1 MSRSKKLKL
10 VARYENMLKL
20 RQLSRMLEF
29 RQQQQNQQQLTH
41 QLEDYLADYANLNS
55 SKDTTLSPVT
65 LRNGSRFVRD
75 LEQALLLQKNRQ
87 QVSDDRYRRERDNW
101 LSLHNR
107 STVIDGLIEQAV
119 HEERLEEITREDRA
133 ADEQWTTAFSRK
145 H

>member
-20 RQLSRMLEF
+20 RQLSRMLEC

-55 SKDTTLSPVT
+55 RKDTTLSPVV

-75 LEQALLLQKNRQ
+75 LEQALSLQKNRQ
-87 QVSDDRYRRERDNW
+87 QVSDDKYRHERDNW

-107 STVIDGLIEQAV
+107 STVIDGLIEQAE

>member
-1 MSRSKKLKL
+1 MSRSGKLKL

-29 RQQQQNQQQLTH
+29 KQQQQNQHQLT
-41 QLEDYLADYANLNS
+41 QRLEDYLADYTSLNS
-55 SKDTTLSPVT
+55 GSETTVNAAT

-75 LEQALLLQKNRQ
+75 LDQALMLQKNRQ
-87 QVSDDRYRRERDNW
+87 HVSDEQYQQERDNW
-101 LSLHNR
+101 LSLHAR
-107 STVIDGLIEQAV
+107 STVIDGLIEQAE

-145 H
+145 R